1 MLLTLP
7 EALNNYKIH
16 VLARMAR
23 ATEIDVPDRR
33 KETLVRTLEAGMLF
47 FQANPS
53 LLEIWDQPAT
63 LRTMYEVLGGSSS
76 HLRSPEEFQ
85 RIVAAAAQA
94 AAQRQLVEDLPPT
107 AKGVRDIASARR
119 EMQAA

>member
-33 KETLVRTLEAGMLF
+33 KETLVNALAH
-47 FQANPS
+47 Q
-53 LLEIWDQPAT
+53 
-63 LRTMYEVLGGSSS
+63 LGAK
-76 HLRSPEEFQ
+76 E
-85 RIVAAAAQA
+85 IVARAWARLNSREIAVL
-94 AAQRQLVEDLPPT
+94 QRLQTVDGEVRSAGLKQELVRAGLVTDSPNATGFRLSLIHISEPT
-107 AKGVRDIASARR
+107 RPY
-119 EMQAA
+119 